1 MHTPAVP
8 YVGVFLTDLT
18 FICEGNPDFL
28 HGGLINIHKRRQV
41 GGWGEGGCGSGW
53 ESAMDIAIVSAVADS
68 VLTSHTH
75 TCTHPHTQ
83 VYKTLEELR
92 YFQQDH
98 YNFHVVSELQEN
110 LLSYKP
116 VGEDELHSMSHQL
129 EPRIHRSQSQPSTGG
144 RGKSG
149 AGVSTTQSFSLFRA
163 ISRSSSGSTSNLL
176 KLWY

>member
-1 MHTPAVP
+1 
-8 YVGVFLTDLT
+8 
-18 FICEGNPDFL
+18 
-28 HGGLINIHKRRQV
+28 
-41 GGWGEGGCGSGW
+41 
-53 ESAMDIAIVSAVADS
+53 MDIAIVSAVADS

-176 KLWY
+176 KL